1 MFQYLM
7 HSCPF
12 THANLTESVAEKML
26 FSDTFIGWSPYC
38 ARKQDQLEIET
49 TKEIEIE
56 SRWLKYQGTLSL
68 VITKSVLGCN
78 LSPVTH
84 EYKTPRPS
92 IVMEHASLIKVSYGI
107 KPLPHPNRVQ
117 EMASSSISTTAVPSA
132 FFVPIN
138 EKLTKSN
145 YLL

>member
-1 MFQYLM
+1 M

-56 SRWLKYQGTLSL
+56 SR
-68 VITKSVLGCN
+68 
-78 LSPVTH
+78 
-84 EYKTPRPS
+84 
-92 IVMEHASLIKVSYGI
+92 
-107 KPLPHPNRVQ
+107 
-117 EMASSSISTTAVPSA
+117 
-132 FFVPIN
+132 
-138 EKLTKSN
+138 
-145 YLL
+145 